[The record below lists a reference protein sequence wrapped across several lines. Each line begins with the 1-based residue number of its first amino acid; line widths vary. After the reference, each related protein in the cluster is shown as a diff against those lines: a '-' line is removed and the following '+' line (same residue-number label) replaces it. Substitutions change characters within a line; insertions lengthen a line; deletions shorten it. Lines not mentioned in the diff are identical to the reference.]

1 MRQQMTSNIAHELK
15 TPIASVRGYLETL
28 IDNQSLDEEKK
39 HYFLEKA
46 LAQSTRLTDLINDI
60 VTLNKVDET
69 GSSFPFE
76 VIEIEGVIREVSDS
90 LIIGYYE
97 EKHKARSGYSAGAR
111 INANRSLIVSV
122 FQNLMENAVSYAG
135 DNITIF
141 IQKHRW

>member
-28 IDNQSLDEEKK
+28 MVNQSLDEEKK
-39 HYFLEKA
+39 QYFLEKA

-76 VIEIEGVIREVSDS
+76 ETGYEGVIREVSDN
-90 LIIGYYE
+90 LHDGNYQ
-97 EKHKARSGYSAGAR
+97 EKH
-111 INANRSLIVSV
+111 
-122 FQNLMENAVSYAG
+122 
-135 DNITIF
+135 
-141 IQKHRW
+141 